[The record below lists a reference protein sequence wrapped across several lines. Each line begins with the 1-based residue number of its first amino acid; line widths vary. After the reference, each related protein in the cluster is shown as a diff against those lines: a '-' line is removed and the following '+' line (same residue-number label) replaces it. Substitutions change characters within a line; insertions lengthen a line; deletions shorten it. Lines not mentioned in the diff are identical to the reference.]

1 MAQCAVGSQS
11 FLFYCTPSPPPPPP
25 PYLGIQ
31 PPLGKI
37 SIHPLK
43 AAFLAIYATIYVSP
57 LLKIRGA
64 IQNSTLIIKNSF
76 QGFQKQFKLKEAEGY
91 PKQS

>member
-1 MAQCAVGSQS
+1 MAQCPVGSQS
-11 FLFYCTPSPPPPPP
+11 FLFYFIPPPLFRYPT
-25 PYLGIQ
+25 
-31 PPLGKI
+31 
-37 SIHPLK
+37 SFWENIHPP
-43 AAFLAIYATIYVSP
+43 FESGILAIYATIYVSP
-57 LLKIRGA
+57 TLLKIRGA

>member
-1 MAQCAVGSQS
+1 MCSGVSVFS
-11 FLFYCTPSPPPPPP
+11 ILFHPPP

-31 PPLGKI
+31 P
-37 SIHPLK
+37 
-43 AAFLAIYATIYVSP
+43 LAIYATIYVSP
-57 LLKIRGA
+57 TLLKIREA

>member
-1 MAQCAVGSQS
+1 MCSGVSVFS
-11 FLFYCTPSPPPPPP
+11 ILLFPLALPPP

-31 PPLGKI
+31 PPFGKI

>member
-11 FLFYCTPSPPPPPP
+11 FLFYCTPSPSPPP

-31 PPLGKI
+31 PPFGKI

>member
-1 MAQCAVGSQS
+1 MCSGVSVFS
-11 FLFYCTPSPPPPPP
+11 ILLYPLPLPP

-31 PPLGKI
+31 PPFGKI

>member
-1 MAQCAVGSQS
+1 MCSGVSVFS
-11 FLFYCTPSPPPPPP
+11 ILLYPLPLPPPP

-31 PPLGKI
+31 PPFGKI

>member
-11 FLFYCTPSPPPPPP
+11 FLFYFIPPLP

-31 PPLGKI
+31 PPFGKI

-57 LLKIRGA
+57 ILLKIREA

>member
-11 FLFYCTPSPPPPPP
+11 FLFYFILPPP

-31 PPLGKI
+31 PPFGKI

-57 LLKIRGA
+57 TLLKIRGA

-76 QGFQKQFKLKEAEGY
+76 QGFQKQFKLKEAEDY

>member
-1 MAQCAVGSQS
+1 MQWGLS
-11 FLFYCTPSPPPPPP
+11 LFFFFSPPPPP

-31 PPLGKI
+31 PTFGKI

-57 LLKIRGA
+57 TLLKIRGA

>member
-11 FLFYCTPSPPPPPP
+11 FLFYFILPP

-31 PPLGKI
+31 PPFGKI